1 MTDPTPLNTTVPPR
15 RRFQPGEVERVME
28 RVQQPVQRTPS
39 VALEDLGRMSGEA
52 VLTQYEAAA
61 KAVEEMGQEVKARIT
76 SIEEALVEADR
87 DLKMIEEAAH
97 VIRDKGKRVQLQIEE
112 ASALSSDIRATVAE
126 FKKKVG
132 A

>member
-1 MTDPTPLNTTVPPR
+1 
-15 RRFQPGEVERVME
+15 ME